1 MKETFVQHK
10 LITIPATIG
19 TNTQSFLFKADDC
32 YPFLSGI
39 AAIFNGATTPIAADI
54 QFELRSDYESILSF
68 SPSENWLKNPSSNS
82 FNLQD
87 VFKPLRIEAK
97 GRNFYFDVKVT
108 NCEQFSFVVLLK
120 QTLNP
125 IDCIRY
131 DEQSFAIKAPALGQ
145 GFPITLPSDYNRVKG
160 VMLSG
165 GQSENLCFLGFEIYD
180 SLGQIV
186 DPLPMAILTPS
197 VNTPYDNGFY
207 PLDFDSKA
215 KQINVRLTA
224 LGELATPYIATD
236 YIVTFLLTDR
246 NV

>member
-108 NCEQFSFVVLLK
+108 NCNQFSFVVLLK